1 MLVYIIKHYHKSI
14 FWKNFAWCDS
24 HKFEKIN
31 YNLIKEYK
39 LRSPGFYKKLSD
51 LAEKLLILMVTFLGA
66 QIAFWS
72 TFFLINGGS
81 FVGNIQIVIW
91 TSVVCNCLGFFL
103 FDLHWLLGFCK
114 VWIINGERITCLYLY
129 VSC

>member
-1 MLVYIIKHYHKSI
+1 M
-14 FWKNFAWCDS
+14 
-24 HKFEKIN
+24 
-31 YNLIKEYK
+31 IKEYK

-91 TSVVCNCLGFFL
+91 TSVVCNCLGFFCL
-103 FDLHWLLGFCK
+103 IYTDFWAFAKFELLMEK
-114 VWIINGERITCLYLY
+114 E
-129 VSC
+129 